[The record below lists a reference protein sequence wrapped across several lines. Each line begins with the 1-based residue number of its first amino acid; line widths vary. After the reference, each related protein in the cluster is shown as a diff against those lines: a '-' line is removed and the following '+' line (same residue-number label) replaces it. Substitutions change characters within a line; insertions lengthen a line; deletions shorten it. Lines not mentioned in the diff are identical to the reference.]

1 VDDEWRL
8 LTNPQLCLPV
18 PSVPD
23 ASSRSKEAA
32 GDCSATESLIHSPLD
47 ISYFASTA
55 SKATARGFFLP
66 QQGSESLA
74 LQLIYWTAGAR
85 DLI

>member
-1 VDDEWRL
+1 VARL

-18 PSVPD
+18 PSIPD

-32 GDCSATESLIHSPLD
+32 GDCSATESLIHSPLA
-47 ISYFASTA
+47 ITYFTSTA
-55 SKATARGFFLP
+55 LKATARGFFLL
-66 QQGSESLA
+66 QQGSERLA